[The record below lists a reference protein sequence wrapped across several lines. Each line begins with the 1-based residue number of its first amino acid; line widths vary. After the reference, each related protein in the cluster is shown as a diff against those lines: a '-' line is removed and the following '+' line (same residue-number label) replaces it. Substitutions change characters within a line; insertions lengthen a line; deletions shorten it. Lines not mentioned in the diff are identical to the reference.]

1 MLTRETKHIEVVA
14 ANSAEQFQHDLNKL
28 FLSLAERGVKY
39 ELQTDVSKGF
49 IAYVIYTVSAQVP
62 ETIGEQFEMG
72 GEKHTCLECPYFVR
86 PVDGRR
92 KYTRCPLNN
101 YITSGDKSCCDGF
114 YEKLFKGEIN
124 LIDPYYEVK
133 RNVHAEEEL

>member
-1 MLTRETKHIEVVA
+1 MLRRETKHIEIVA

-49 IAYVIYTVSAQVP
+49 IAYIIYNDSVDVP
-62 ETIGEQFEMG
+62 ENLKEQFELG
-72 GEKHTCLECPYFVR
+72 KEKHTCIECPYFVR
-86 PVDGRR
+86 PTDGRR
-92 KYTRCPLNN
+92 KYTKCPLNN
-101 YITSGDKSCCDGF
+101 YITKSDCDCCEKF
-114 YEKLFKGEIN
+114 YEKLFAGEIE

-133 RNVHAEEEL
+133 G